1 LIKEKN
7 EDNEQALKSKM
18 GWKCSLS
25 LDMVNK
31 KSSLRQIICENCGTL
46 FKTNKNSNYCLE
58 CKEIF
63 YDEP

>member
-7 EDNEQALKSKM
+7 EEKRKM
-18 GWKCSLS
+18 DWKCSCS
-25 LDMVNK
+25 LNNDK
-31 KSSLRQIICENCGTL
+31 KSSLKQVVCKGCGTM
-46 FKTNKNSNYCLE
+46 FKSNDNSNYCLE

>member
-7 EDNEQALKSKM
+7 EKKIKN
-18 GWKCSLS
+18 GWKCPFSLNN
-25 LDMVNK
+25 DK
-31 KSSLRQIICENCGTL
+31 KSSLKQIMCKGCGAM
-46 FKTNKNSNYCLE
+46 FKSNNNSNYCLE